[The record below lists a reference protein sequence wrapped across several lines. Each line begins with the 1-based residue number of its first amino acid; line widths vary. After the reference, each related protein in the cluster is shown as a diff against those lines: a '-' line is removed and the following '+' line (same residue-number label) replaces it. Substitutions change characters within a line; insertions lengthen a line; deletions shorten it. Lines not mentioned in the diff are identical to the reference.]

1 MDELRE
7 VRNEEME
14 LANDIMDEP
23 REVRNEEMELANDI
37 IDFVHE
43 HPFVVLCGCIGIF
56 IGVLLDDKFKGG
68 NQ

>member
-14 LANDIMDEP
+14 LANDM
-23 REVRNEEMELANDI
+23 